1 MVFMLQNKSVKRE
14 EKEMKKTLCFV
25 LVSALVCIM
34 TVVLPGI
41 SVGQQGKVIELT
53 YASPVGPDHTFSV
66 VDRKWMEKVEKE
78 TNGRVKIK
86 PFWGG
91 TLVGSRD
98 AVDEMVQGVADI
110 GFISP
115 GYAKGGYFF
124 TRSCFVFFYGANQEV
139 GRRVFKEMLAK
150 FPEIEAEYKGLKV
163 LSWSSGTDYQLISRK
178 PVRKLADMK
187 GMRIKTIADLTTVL
201 ASLGVEGMNMPTPE
215 IYVNLQKGIA
225 DGTLSPYEAFKSMK
239 LGEVAKYATTMDIY
253 RPHSGGK
260 VMNLGAWNKLPKDI
274 QKVFED
280 NIEWWGLETD
290 KAFIKADVEGKEIA
304 KKLGV
309 EFIDLPKDEME
320 KFYTPVKELAAKEA
334 KALDARGMPGTKMY
348 QEAQN
353 LIQKYKK

>member
-1 MVFMLQNKSVKRE
+1 
-14 EKEMKKTLCFV
+14 MKKTWSISLVFVAVFLV
-25 LVSALVCIM
+25 LVMLSGTSAA
-34 TVVLPGI
+34 
-41 SVGQQGKVIELT
+41 QQGKVIELT
-53 YASPVGPDHTFSV
+53 YASPVGPDHTFSM
-66 VDRKWMEKVEKE
+66 VDKKWIEKIEKE

-98 AVDEMVQGVADI
+98 AVDELVEGVADI

-115 GYAKGGYFF
+115 GYAKSGYPF
-124 TRSCFVFFYGANQEV
+124 TRSCFVFFYGANQEI

-178 PVRKLADMK
+178 PVHKLSDMK
-187 GMRIKTIADLTTVL
+187 GMRIKTIADLTSVL
-201 ASLGVEGMNMPTPE
+201 ASLGVEGFNMPTPE
-215 IYVNLQKGIA
+215 VYLNLQKGVV
-225 DGTLSPYEAFKSMK
+225 DGTLTPYEGFKSLK
-239 LGEVAKYATTMDIY
+239 LGEVAKYVTEMNIY

-260 VMNLGAWNKLPKDI
+260 VVNLNTWNKLPKDI
-274 QKVFED
+274 QKVFEN

-290 KAFIKADVEGKEIA
+290 KAFIQADLDGKEIA

-309 EFIDLPKDEME
+309 EFIKLSKEDME
-320 KFYTPVKELAAKEA
+320 KFYAPVKELAAKEA
-334 KALDARGMPGTKMY
+334 KALDAKGLPGTKMY

>member
-1 MVFMLQNKSVKRE
+1 MLQEKIVNRE
-14 EKEMKKTLCFV
+14 ELMMKRALRIS
-25 LVSALVCIM
+25 LVFAMVCAVSM
-34 TVVLPGI
+34 TAAGV
-41 SVGQQGKVIELT
+41 SMAQQGKVIELT

-66 VDRKWMEKVEKE
+66 VDRRWMEKIEKE

-98 AVDEMVQGVADI
+98 AIDEMAQGVADI
-110 GFISP
+110 GFVSP
-115 GYAKGGYFF
+115 GYAKSGYNF

-150 FPEIEAEYKGLKV
+150 FPEIEGEYKGLKV

-178 PVRKLADMK
+178 PVRKLSDMK
-187 GMRIKTIADLTTVL
+187 GMRIKTIADLTSVL

-215 IYVNLQKGIA
+215 IYINLQKGVA
-225 DGTLSPYEAFKSMK
+225 DGTLSPFESFKSLK

-260 VMNLGAWNKLPKDI
+260 VMNLNVWNKLPKDI

-280 NIEWWGLETD
+280 NIEWWGMETD
-290 KAFIKADVEGKEIA
+290 KAFIQADQEGKEIA

-309 EFIDLPKDEME
+309 EFINLPKDEME
-320 KFYTPVKELAAKEA
+320 KFYAPMKELAAKRA
-334 KALDARGMPGTKMY
+334 KALDDRGLPGTKMY

-353 LIQKYKK
+353 LIKKYKK

>member
-1 MVFMLQNKSVKRE
+1 MMKRV
-14 EKEMKKTLCFV
+14 LCV
-25 LVSALVCIM
+25 GLAVALVCVASIIFAD
-34 TVVLPGI
+34 V
-41 SVGQQGKVIELT
+41 SQAQQAKVIELT

-66 VDRKWMEKVEKE
+66 VDRKWIEKIEKE

-98 AVDEMVQGVADI
+98 AIDELVQGVADI
-110 GFISP
+110 GFVSP
-115 GYAKGGYFF
+115 GYAKSGYNF

-178 PVRKLADMK
+178 PVRSLADMK
-187 GMRIKTIADLTTVL
+187 GMRIKTIADLTSVL
-201 ASLGVEGMNMPTPE
+201 AKLGVEGMNMPTPE
-215 IYVNLQKGIA
+215 IYVNLQKGVA
-225 DGTLSPYEAFKSMK
+225 DGTLSPYESFKSLK
-239 LGEVAKYATTMDIY
+239 LGEVAKYATQMDIY

-260 VMNLGAWNKLPKDI
+260 VMNINVWNKLPKDI
-274 QKVFED
+274 QKVFEN

-290 KAFIKADVEGKEIA
+290 KAFIQADIEGKEIA
-304 KKLGV
+304 KKQGV
-309 EFIDLPKDEME
+309 QFFTLSKEEMD
-320 KFYTPVKELAAKEA
+320 KFYAPMKELADKEA
-334 KALDARGMPGTKMY
+334 KALDAKGLPGTKMY

-353 LIQKYKK
+353 LIMKYKK